1 MIQRREYFGLP
12 HTATRALCYNSH
24 SFVAHGLQS
33 NLLESELSITSS
45 AITRKKL
52 KEVRAIAEERG
63 LFRGARSK
71 VLRGRLP
78 EALVSRAK
86 ARTGIKSDTEL
97 LEAALATLAVADDY
111 AEWLL
116 TRKGAVSRGVEL
128 EF

>member
-1 MIQRREYFGLP
+1 
-12 HTATRALCYNSH
+12 
-24 SFVAHGLQS
+24 
-33 NLLESELSITSS
+33 
-45 AITRKKL
+45 L